1 MKIQTIFEAFEQFRL
16 GEDEPSQLL
25 AWVVSGLQK
34 VRTRSD
40 LLHCIVTLGAAGA
53 ALCAALRLL
62 LDIILRY
69 VSCLGLQKVVLHIA
83 NNVQIFIHIRC
94 DFCESLEALIKIAY
108 FSHDVE

>member
-40 LLHCIVTLGAAGA
+40 LLHCDIVTLRSAGA
-53 ALCAALRLL
+53 GLCVALRLHL
-62 LDIILRY
+62 
-69 VSCLGLQKVVLHIA
+69 
-83 NNVQIFIHIRC
+83 
-94 DFCESLEALIKIAY
+94 
-108 FSHDVE
+108 